1 MQFNFYDHVKLF
13 ISHGGLVISVIDSI
27 DRTDGEQV
35 LRTWAL
41 DELLSIA
48 KKDRSRREEIEA
60 NLAEEEKREPN
71 IPATK
76 PQERKLA
83 RQVLKKLRYARD
95 TLRAQSA
102 AGFHAKSGSQ
112 LEATP
117 RSASTDTLSKTAS
130 MASINASNTAIS
142 TTRHR

>member
-1 MQFNFYDHVKLF
+1 M
-13 ISHGGLVISVIDSI
+13 
-27 DRTDGEQV
+27 
-35 LRTWAL
+35 
-41 DELLSIA
+41 
-48 KKDRSRREEIEA
+48 EA

-117 RSASTDTLSKTAS
+117 RSTSTDTLSKTAS